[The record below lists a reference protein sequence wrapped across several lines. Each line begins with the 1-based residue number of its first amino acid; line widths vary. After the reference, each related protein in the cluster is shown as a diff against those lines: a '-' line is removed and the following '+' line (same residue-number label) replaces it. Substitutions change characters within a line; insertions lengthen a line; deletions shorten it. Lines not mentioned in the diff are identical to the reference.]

1 MARFSGDPRL
11 VQAIR
16 DGVRE
21 MRQRHGASGC
31 YDGHDLI
38 NWLDEHRNKELN
50 EIYDHYND
58 CTDPEMTADQ
68 QIGRFLYRLGQKKF
82 GERTSARHITKQRG
96 HRDGFC
102 QVSVWSITD
111 QTALGNPEDDFASP
125 DEREEFQDELRE
137 RAFHAIA
144 LRNLAGRM
152 EDIP

>member
-1 MARFSGDPRL
+1 MARFSGNPRL

-50 EIYDHYND
+50 EIYDYYDD

-68 QIGRFLYRLGQKKF
+68 QIGRFLYRLGQKKV
-82 GERTSARHITKQRG
+82 GERTSARRRG
-96 HRDGFC
+96 H
-102 QVSVWSITD
+102 Q
-111 QTALGNPEDDFASP
+111 EDDFASP

-144 LRNLAGRM
+144 MRNLVGRM